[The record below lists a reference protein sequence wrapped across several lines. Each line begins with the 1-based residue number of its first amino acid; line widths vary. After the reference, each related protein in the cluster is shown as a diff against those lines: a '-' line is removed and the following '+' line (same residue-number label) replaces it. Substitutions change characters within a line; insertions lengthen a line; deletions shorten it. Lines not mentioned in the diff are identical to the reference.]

1 MLKFQLDSLDGVDEA
16 VRALYTEK
24 DGKFVLGI
32 EGLPQ
37 PEDVTGLKSKVQE
50 LLDEKKAAD
59 KARKDAEDQARL
71 EREEN
76 ARKSGNVEELEK
88 SWTEKF
94 NRREAEL
101 NGMLEQERGTLGGQ
115 IRDLTVGR
123 TATDIASALAIPG
136 SAKALLPH
144 IERRLSVEQR
154 DGKPVV
160 VVLDQQGKLSA
171 ATLDELKAE
180 FANDTAF
187 APLIAGSKASGGGA
201 AGAGGGGGAAKGKIG
216 GTKEERQAAIAS
228 RFPDLPLKSGNNPC
242 LCLKCRSSTTSSCL
256 PPWKRSIR

>member
-1 MLKFQLDSLDGVDEA
+1 MGLKYQLDTLEGVDDT

-37 PEDVTGLKSKVQE
+37 PEDVSGLKSKVEE
-50 LLDEKKAAD
+50 LLGEKKAAEK
-59 KARKDAEDQARL
+59 KAREAEEAARL
-71 EREEN
+71 EREEL

-88 SWTEKF
+88 SWSEKYSK
-94 NRREAEL
+94 REAEL
-101 NGMLEQERGTLGGQ
+101 SAMLEQERGTLSTQ

-228 RFPDLPLKSGNNPC
+228 RFPDLPQS
-242 LCLKCRSSTTSSCL
+242 
-256 PPWKRSIR
+256 

>member
-1 MLKFQLDSLDGVDEA
+1 MLKFQLDTLEGVDEA

-24 DGKFVLGI
+24 GGKFVLGI

-37 PEDVTGLKSKVQE
+37 QEDVSGLKAKVDE
-50 LLDEKKAAD
+50 LLGEKKLAEKKAREAEEL
-59 KARKDAEDQARL
+59 ART
-71 EREEN
+71 EREEA

-88 SWTEKF
+88 SWSEKY

-101 NGMLEQERGTLGGQ
+101 NGMLEQERGTLSTQ

-216 GTKEERQAAIAS
+216 GTKEERTAAIAS
-228 RFPDLPLKSGNNPC
+228 RFPDIPQS
-242 LCLKCRSSTTSSCL
+242 
-256 PPWKRSIR
+256 

>member
-1 MLKFQLDSLDGVDEA
+1 MTLKFQLDTLEGVDDS
-16 VRALYTEK
+16 VKALYVEK

-37 PEDVTGLKSKVQE
+37 PEDVSGLKSKVEE
-50 LLDEKKAAD
+50 LLSEKKAAEK
-59 KARKDAEDQARL
+59 KAREAEETARL
-71 EREEN
+71 EREEL

-88 SWTEKF
+88 SWSEKY

-101 NGMLEQERGTLGGQ
+101 TGQLESTNSALQGQ

-123 TATDIASALAIPG
+123 TATDIATTLAIPG

-154 DGKPVV
+154 DGKPTV
-160 VVLDQQGKLSA
+160 VVLDASGKLSA

-180 FANDTAF
+180 FTNDPAF
-187 APLIAGSKASGGGA
+187 GPLIAGSKASGGGA
-201 AGAGGGGGAAKGKIG
+201 GGAGKGGGAAQGNIG
-216 GTKEERQAAIAS
+216 GNKDERTKALAS
-228 RFPDLPLKSGNNPC
+228 RFPDLPLK
-242 LCLKCRSSTTSSCL
+242 
-256 PPWKRSIR
+256 

>member
-1 MLKFQLDSLDGVDEA
+1 MGLKYQLDTLDGLDDSA
-16 VRALYTEK
+16 KTLYVEK
-24 DGKFVLGI
+24 DGKYVLGI

-37 PEDVTGLKSKVQE
+37 PEDVSGLKSKVQE
-50 LLDEKKAAD
+50 LLDEKKTAD

-88 SWTEKF
+88 SWSEKF

-101 NGMLEQERGTLGGQ
+101 NGMLEQERGTLSTQ

-160 VVLDQQGKLSA
+160 VVLDAQGKLSA

-201 AGAGGGGGAAKGKIG
+201 GGAGGGGGAAKGNIG
-216 GTKEERQAAIAS
+216 GTKAERTAAIAS
-228 RFPDLPLKSGNNPC
+228 RFSDLP
-242 LCLKCRSSTTSSCL
+242 
-256 PPWKRSIR
+256 

>member
-1 MLKFQLDSLDGVDEA
+1 MLKFQLDSLDGVDES

-24 DGKFVLGI
+24 DGRFVLGI

-37 PEDVTGLKSKVQE
+37 TEDVSGLKSKVQE

-88 SWTEKF
+88 SWSEKY

-101 NGMLEQERGTLGGQ
+101 NGMLEQERGTLSTQ

-180 FANDTAF
+180 FANDVAF

-201 AGAGGGGGAAKGKIG
+201 GGAGGGGGAPKGNIG
-216 GTKEERQAAIAS
+216 GTKAERTAAIAS
-228 RFPDLPLKSGNNPC
+228 RFSDLPLK
-242 LCLKCRSSTTSSCL
+242 
-256 PPWKRSIR
+256 

>member
-1 MLKFQLDSLDGVDEA
+1 MLKFQLDTLDGVDEA

-37 PEDVTGLKSKVQE
+37 QEDVSGLKAKVDE
-50 LLDEKKAAD
+50 LLGEKKAAE
-59 KARKDAEDQARL
+59 KARKDAEEQARL
-71 EREEN
+71 EREEA

-216 GTKEERQAAIAS
+216 GTKEERTAAIAS
-228 RFPDLPLKSGNNPC
+228 RFPDLPQS
-242 LCLKCRSSTTSSCL
+242 
-256 PPWKRSIR
+256 

>member
-1 MLKFQLDSLDGVDEA
+1 MLKFQLDTLEGVDEA

-37 PEDVTGLKSKVQE
+37 PEDVSGLKAKVDE
-50 LLDEKKAAD
+50 LLGEKKAAEK
-59 KARKDAEDQARL
+59 KAREAEEAARL
-71 EREEN
+71 EREEL
-76 ARKSGNVEELEK
+76 ARKSGNVEELER
-88 SWTEKF
+88 SWSEKYSK
-94 NRREAEL
+94 REAEL
-101 NGMLEQERGTLGGQ
+101 SAMLEQERGTLSTQ

-201 AGAGGGGGAAKGKIG
+201 AGAGGGGVAAKGKIG

-228 RFPDLPLKSGNNPC
+228 RFPDLPQS
-242 LCLKCRSSTTSSCL
+242 
-256 PPWKRSIR
+256 

>member
-1 MLKFQLDSLDGVDEA
+1 MLKFQLDTLEGVDEA

-37 PEDVTGLKSKVQE
+37 QEDVSGLKAKVDE
-50 LLDEKKAAD
+50 LLGEKKAAEK
-59 KARKDAEDQARL
+59 KAREAEEAARL
-71 EREEN
+71 EREEL
-76 ARKSGNVEELEK
+76 ARKSGNVEELER
-88 SWTEKF
+88 SWSEKY
-94 NRREAEL
+94 NRRDAEL
-101 NGMLEQERGTLGGQ
+101 NGMLEQERATLSGQ

-123 TATDIASALAIPG
+123 TATDIASALAVQG

-160 VVLDQQGKLSA
+160 VVLDAQGKLSA

-180 FANDTAF
+180 IANDAAF

-201 AGAGGGGGAAKGKIG
+201 GGAGGGGGAPKGKIG
-216 GTKEERQAAIAS
+216 GTKEERTAAIAS
-228 RFPDLPLKSGNNPC
+228 RFPDLPQS
-242 LCLKCRSSTTSSCL
+242 
-256 PPWKRSIR
+256 

>member
-1 MLKFQLDSLDGVDEA
+1 MGLKYLLDTLEGLDDSVKS
-16 VRALYTEK
+16 LYTEK

-37 PEDVTGLKSKVQE
+37 PEDVSGLKSKVQE

-88 SWTEKF
+88 SWSEKY

-101 NGMLEQERGTLGGQ
+101 NGTLEQERTTLSTQ

-180 FANDTAF
+180 FANDVAF

-201 AGAGGGGGAAKGKIG
+201 NGAGNGGGAAKGNIG
-216 GTKEERQAAIAS
+216 GTKTERTAAIAS
-228 RFPDLPLKSGNNPC
+228 KFPDLPLN
-242 LCLKCRSSTTSSCL
+242 
-256 PPWKRSIR
+256 

>member
-1 MLKFQLDSLDGVDEA
+1 MGLKYLLDTLDGVDDS
-16 VRALYTEK
+16 VKTLYVEK

-37 PEDVTGLKSKVQE
+37 PEDVSGLKSKVEE
-50 LLDEKKAAD
+50 LLGEKKAAE

-71 EREEN
+71 EREEA

-88 SWTEKF
+88 SWSEKY

-101 NGMLEQERGTLGGQ
+101 NGMLEQERGTLSTQ

-160 VVLDQQGKLSA
+160 VVLDAQGKLSA

-228 RFPDLPLKSGNNPC
+228 RFPDLPQS
-242 LCLKCRSSTTSSCL
+242 
-256 PPWKRSIR
+256 

>member
-1 MLKFQLDSLDGVDEA
+1 MLKFQLDTLEGVDEA
-16 VRALYTEK
+16 VRALYSEK

-37 PEDVTGLKSKVQE
+37 QEDVSGLKAKVDE
-50 LLDEKKAAD
+50 LLGEKKAAEK
-59 KARKDAEDQARL
+59 KAREAEDAARL
-71 EREEN
+71 EREEA
-76 ARKSGNVEELEK
+76 ARKSGNVEELER

-94 NRREAEL
+94 TRREAEL
-101 NGMLEQERGTLGGQ
+101 NGMLEQERGTLSGQ

-123 TATDIASALAIPG
+123 TATDIASALAVQG

-160 VVLDQQGKLSA
+160 VVLDAQGKLSA

-180 FANDTAF
+180 IANDTAF

-201 AGAGGGGGAAKGKIG
+201 GGAGGGGGAPKGKIG
-216 GTKEERQAAIAS
+216 GTKEERTAAIAS
-228 RFPDLPLKSGNNPC
+228 RFPDLPQS
-242 LCLKCRSSTTSSCL
+242 
-256 PPWKRSIR
+256 

>member
-1 MLKFQLDSLDGVDEA
+1 MGLKYQLDTLDGLDDSVKS
-16 VRALYTEK
+16 LYTEK
-24 DGKFVLGI
+24 EGKFVLGI

-37 PEDVTGLKSKVQE
+37 PEDVSGLKSKVQE

-88 SWTEKF
+88 SWSEKF

-101 NGMLEQERGTLGGQ
+101 NGLLEQERGTLSTQ

-216 GTKEERQAAIAS
+216 GTKEERTAAIAS
-228 RFPDLPLKSGNNPC
+228 RFPDLPQS
-242 LCLKCRSSTTSSCL
+242 
-256 PPWKRSIR
+256 

>member
-1 MLKFQLDSLDGVDEA
+1 MGLKYQLDTLDGLDDSVKS
-16 VRALYTEK
+16 LYTEK

-37 PEDVTGLKSKVQE
+37 PEDVSGLKSKVQE

-59 KARKDAEDQARL
+59 KARKDAEEQARL
-71 EREEN
+71 DREEA
-76 ARKSGNVEELEK
+76 ARKSGNVEELER
-88 SWTEKF
+88 SWSEKY

-101 NGMLEQERGTLGGQ
+101 NGILEQERGTLSGQ

-123 TATDIASALAIPG
+123 TATDIASALAVQG

-160 VVLDQQGKLSA
+160 VVLDAQGKLSA
-171 ATLDELKAE
+171 ATLDELKE
-180 FANDTAF
+180 EIANDAAF

-201 AGAGGGGGAAKGKIG
+201 GGAGGGGGAPKGKIG
-216 GTKEERQAAIAS
+216 GTKEERTAAIAS
-228 RFPDLPLKSGNNPC
+228 RFPDLPQS
-242 LCLKCRSSTTSSCL
+242 
-256 PPWKRSIR
+256 

>member
-1 MLKFQLDSLDGVDEA
+1 MTLKFQLDTLEGVDDS
-16 VRALYTEK
+16 VKALYVEK

-37 PEDVTGLKSKVQE
+37 PEDVSGLKSKVEE
-50 LLDEKKAAD
+50 LLSEKKAAE
-59 KARKDAEDQARL
+59 KARREAEDAART
-71 EREEN
+71 EREEA

-88 SWTEKF
+88 SWSEKY

-101 NGMLEQERGTLGGQ
+101 NGMLEQERGSLSGQ

-201 AGAGGGGGAAKGKIG
+201 SGAGNGGGAAKGNIG
-216 GTKEERQAAIAS
+216 GTKTERTAAIAS
-228 RFPDLPLKSGNNPC
+228 KFPDLPLK
-242 LCLKCRSSTTSSCL
+242 
-256 PPWKRSIR
+256 

>member
-1 MLKFQLDSLDGVDEA
+1 MGLKYQLDTLDGLDDSVKS
-16 VRALYTEK
+16 LYTEK
-24 DGKFVLGI
+24 EGKFVLGI

-37 PEDVTGLKSKVQE
+37 PEDVSGLKAKVDE
-50 LLDEKKAAD
+50 LLGEKKLAEKKAREAEEL
-59 KARKDAEDQARL
+59 ART
-71 EREEN
+71 EREEA

-88 SWTEKF
+88 SWSEKY

-101 NGMLEQERGTLGGQ
+101 NGALEQERGTLSTQ

-201 AGAGGGGGAAKGKIG
+201 GGAGGGGGAAKGNIG

-228 RFPDLPLKSGNNPC
+228 RFSDLPLK
-242 LCLKCRSSTTSSCL
+242 
-256 PPWKRSIR
+256 

>member
-1 MLKFQLDSLDGVDEA
+1 MGLKYQLDTLDGLDDSVKS
-16 VRALYTEK
+16 LYTEK
-24 DGKFVLGI
+24 EGKFVLGI

-37 PEDVTGLKSKVQE
+37 PEDVSGLKSKVEE
-50 LLDEKKAAD
+50 LLGEKKAAE

-71 EREEN
+71 EREEA

-88 SWTEKF
+88 SWSEKY

-101 NGMLEQERGTLGGQ
+101 NGMLEQERGTLSTQ

-216 GTKEERQAAIAS
+216 GTKEERTAAIAN
-228 RFPDLPLKSGNNPC
+228 RFPDLPQS
-242 LCLKCRSSTTSSCL
+242 
-256 PPWKRSIR
+256 

>member
-1 MLKFQLDSLDGVDEA
+1 MGLKYQLDTLEGVDDS
-16 VRALYTEK
+16 VKALYVEK

-37 PEDVTGLKSKVQE
+37 SEDVSGLKSKVEE
-50 LLDEKKAAD
+50 LLSEKKAAE
-59 KARKDAEDQARL
+59 KARREAEDAART
-71 EREEN
+71 EREEA

-88 SWTEKF
+88 SWSEKY

-101 NGMLEQERGTLGGQ
+101 NGMLEQERGSLSGQ

-136 SAKALLPH
+136 SAEALLPH

-160 VVLDQQGKLSA
+160 VVLDKQGKLSA
-171 ATLDELKAE
+171 STLDELKAE
-180 FANDTAF
+180 FANNTAF

-201 AGAGGGGGAAKGKIG
+201 AGAGNGGGAAKGKIG
-216 GTKEERQAAIAS
+216 GTKEERTAAIAS
-228 RFPDLPLKSGNNPC
+228 RFPDLPQS
-242 LCLKCRSSTTSSCL
+242 
-256 PPWKRSIR
+256 

>member
-1 MLKFQLDSLDGVDEA
+1 MLKFQLDTLEGVDEA

-37 PEDVTGLKSKVQE
+37 QEDVSGLKAKVDE
-50 LLDEKKAAD
+50 LLGEKKAAEK
-59 KARKDAEDQARL
+59 KAREAEEAARL
-71 EREEN
+71 EREEL
-76 ARKSGNVEELEK
+76 ARKSGNVEELER

-94 NRREAEL
+94 TRREAEL
-101 NGMLEQERGTLGGQ
+101 TGTLEQERATLSGQ

-123 TATDIASALAIPG
+123 TATDIASALAVQG

-160 VVLDQQGKLSA
+160 VVLDAQGKLSA

-180 FANDTAF
+180 IANDAAF

-201 AGAGGGGGAAKGKIG
+201 GGAGGGGGAAKGKIG
-216 GTKEERQAAIAS
+216 GTKEERTAAIAS
-228 RFPDLPLKSGNNPC
+228 RFPDLPQS
-242 LCLKCRSSTTSSCL
+242 
-256 PPWKRSIR
+256 

>member
-1 MLKFQLDSLDGVDEA
+1 MGLKYQLDTLDGLDDSVKS
-16 VRALYTEK
+16 LYTEK
-24 DGKFVLGI
+24 EGKFVLGI

-37 PEDVTGLKSKVQE
+37 PEDVSGLKSKVQE

-88 SWTEKF
+88 SWSEKY

-101 NGMLEQERGTLGGQ
+101 NGMLEQERGTLSTQ

-154 DGKPVV
+154 EGKPVV

-201 AGAGGGGGAAKGKIG
+201 AGAEGGGGAAKGKIG
-216 GTKEERQAAIAS
+216 GTKEERTAAIAS
-228 RFPDLPLKSGNNPC
+228 RFPDLPQS
-242 LCLKCRSSTTSSCL
+242 
-256 PPWKRSIR
+256 

>member
-1 MLKFQLDSLDGVDEA
+1 MLKFQLDTLEGVDEA

-37 PEDVTGLKSKVQE
+37 QEDVTGLKAKVDE
-50 LLDEKKAAD
+50 LLGEKKAAE
-59 KARKDAEDQARL
+59 KARKDAEEQARL
-71 EREEN
+71 EREEA

-88 SWTEKF
+88 SWSEKF

-101 NGMLEQERGTLGGQ
+101 NGLLEQERGTLSTQ

-228 RFPDLPLKSGNNPC
+228 RFPDLPQS
-242 LCLKCRSSTTSSCL
+242 
-256 PPWKRSIR
+256 

>member
-1 MLKFQLDSLDGVDEA
+1 MGLKYQLDTLEGVDES
-16 VRALYTEK
+16 VHALYTEV

-32 EGLPQ
+32 EGLPV
-37 PEDVTGLKSKVQE
+37 PEDVSGLKSQLQT
-50 LLDEKKAAD
+50 LLDETKEAKRQKKEIE
-59 KARKDAEDQARL
+59 DAARL
-71 EREEN
+71 DREDA
-76 ARKSGNVEELEK
+76 ARKSGNVEEIEK
-88 SWTEKF
+88 SWSEKF

-101 NGMLEQERGTLGGQ
+101 NGLLEQERGSLSGQ

-160 VVLDQQGKLSA
+160 VVLDQFGKLSA

-180 FANDTAF
+180 ISGDSAF

-201 AGAGGGGGAAKGKIG
+201 AGAGNGGGAAKGNIG
-216 GTKEERQAAIAS
+216 GTKTERTAAIAS
-228 RFPDLPLKSGNNPC
+228 RFPDLPLK
-242 LCLKCRSSTTSSCL
+242 
-256 PPWKRSIR
+256 

>member
-1 MLKFQLDSLDGVDEA
+1 MGLKYQLDTLEGVDDT

-37 PEDVTGLKSKVQE
+37 PEDVSGLKSKVQE

-76 ARKSGNVEELEK
+76 ARKSGNVEELER
-88 SWTEKF
+88 SWSEKY

-101 NGMLEQERGTLGGQ
+101 NGTLEQERTTLSTQ

-201 AGAGGGGGAAKGKIG
+201 GGAGGGGGAAKGNIG
-216 GTKEERQAAIAS
+216 GTKAERTAAIAS
-228 RFPDLPLKSGNNPC
+228 RFSDLPLN
-242 LCLKCRSSTTSSCL
+242 
-256 PPWKRSIR
+256 

>member
-1 MLKFQLDSLDGVDEA
+1 MTLKFQVDSLEGVDES
-16 VRALYTEK
+16 VKALYVEK

-37 PEDVTGLKSKVQE
+37 PEDVTGLKTQMAT
-50 LLDEKKAAD
+50 LLSEAKEAKRLKKE
-59 KARKDAEDQARL
+59 AEDLAQA
-71 EREEN
+71 EREEA

-88 SWTEKF
+88 SWLEKY

-101 NGMLEQERGTLGGQ
+101 NGMLESERGTLSTQ

-123 TATDIASALAIPG
+123 TATDIASSLAIPG
-136 SAKALLPH
+136 SAEALLPH

-160 VVLDQQGKLSA
+160 VVLDKEGKLSA
-171 ATLDELKAE
+171 STLEELKAE
-180 FANDTAF
+180 FANNSAF

-201 AGAGGGGGAAKGKIG
+201 GGAGNGGGAAKGNIG
-216 GTKEERQAAIAS
+216 GTKTERTAAIAS
-228 RFPDLPLKSGNNPC
+228 KFPDLPLK
-242 LCLKCRSSTTSSCL
+242 
-256 PPWKRSIR
+256 

>member
-1 MLKFQLDSLDGVDEA
+1 MLKFQLDTLDGVDEA
-16 VRALYTEK
+16 VHALYTEK

-37 PEDVTGLKSKVQE
+37 QEDVSGLKAKVDE
-50 LLDEKKAAD
+50 LLGEKKLAEKKA
-59 KARKDAEDQARL
+59 REAEEAARL
-71 EREEN
+71 EREEA
-76 ARKSGNVEELEK
+76 ARKSGNVEELER
-88 SWTEKF
+88 SWSEKY

-101 NGMLEQERGTLGGQ
+101 NGMLEQERGTLSGQ

-123 TATDIASALAIPG
+123 TATDIASALAVQG

-160 VVLDQQGKLSA
+160 VVLDAQGKLSA

-180 FANDTAF
+180 IANDAAF

-201 AGAGGGGGAAKGKIG
+201 GGAGGGGGAPKGKIG
-216 GTKEERQAAIAS
+216 GTKEERTAAIAS
-228 RFPDLPLKSGNNPC
+228 RFPDLPQS
-242 LCLKCRSSTTSSCL
+242 
-256 PPWKRSIR
+256 

>member
-1 MLKFQLDSLDGVDEA
+1 MGLKYQLDTLDGLDDSVKS
-16 VRALYTEK
+16 LYTEK
-24 DGKFVLGI
+24 EGKFVLGI

-37 PEDVTGLKSKVQE
+37 PEDVSGLKSKVEE
-50 LLDEKKAAD
+50 LLGEKKAAE
-59 KARKDAEDQARL
+59 KARKDVEEQARL
-71 EREEN
+71 EREEA

-88 SWTEKF
+88 SWSEKY

-101 NGMLEQERGTLGGQ
+101 NGMLEQERGTLSTQ

-228 RFPDLPLKSGNNPC
+228 RFPDLPLK
-242 LCLKCRSSTTSSCL
+242 
-256 PPWKRSIR
+256 

>member
-1 MLKFQLDSLDGVDEA
+1 MGLKYQLDTLDGVDDT

-37 PEDVTGLKSKVQE
+37 PEDVSGLKSKVQE

-76 ARKSGNVEELEK
+76 ARKSGNVEELER
-88 SWTEKF
+88 SWSEKY

-101 NGMLEQERGTLGGQ
+101 NGALEQERGTLGGQ

-160 VVLDQQGKLSA
+160 VVLDQRGKLSA

-201 AGAGGGGGAAKGKIG
+201 GGAGGSGGAAKGNIG

-228 RFPDLPLKSGNNPC
+228 RFSDLPLK
-242 LCLKCRSSTTSSCL
+242 
-256 PPWKRSIR
+256 

>member
-1 MLKFQLDSLDGVDEA
+1 MGLKYQLDTLDGLDDSVKS
-16 VRALYTEK
+16 LYTEK
-24 DGKFVLGI
+24 EGKFVLGI

-37 PEDVTGLKSKVQE
+37 PEDVSGLKAKVDE
-50 LLDEKKAAD
+50 LLSEKKAAE
-59 KARKDAEDQARL
+59 KARKDAEEQARL
-71 EREEN
+71 EREEA

-88 SWTEKF
+88 SWSEKY

-101 NGMLEQERGTLGGQ
+101 NGMLEQERGTLSTQ

-160 VVLDQQGKLSA
+160 VVLDAQGKLSA

-180 FANDTAF
+180 IANDAAF

-201 AGAGGGGGAAKGKIG
+201 GGAGGGGGAPKGKIG
-216 GTKEERQAAIAS
+216 GTKEERTAAIAS
-228 RFPDLPLKSGNNPC
+228 RFPDLPQS
-242 LCLKCRSSTTSSCL
+242 
-256 PPWKRSIR
+256 

>member
-1 MLKFQLDSLDGVDEA
+1 MLKFQLDTLEGVDEA

-37 PEDVTGLKSKVQE
+37 QEDVSGLKAKVDE
-50 LLDEKKAAD
+50 LLGEKKLAEKKAREAEEL
-59 KARKDAEDQARL
+59 ART
-71 EREEN
+71 EREEA

-88 SWTEKF
+88 SWSEKF

-101 NGMLEQERGTLGGQ
+101 NGLLEQERGTLSTQ

-228 RFPDLPLKSGNNPC
+228 RFPDLPQS
-242 LCLKCRSSTTSSCL
+242 
-256 PPWKRSIR
+256 

>member
-1 MLKFQLDSLDGVDEA
+1 MGLKYQLDTLDGLDDSVKS
-16 VRALYTEK
+16 LYTEK
-24 DGKFVLGI
+24 EGKFVLGI

-37 PEDVTGLKSKVQE
+37 PEDVSGLKSKVEE
-50 LLDEKKAAD
+50 LLGEKKLAEKKA
-59 KARKDAEDQARL
+59 REAEEAARL
-71 EREEN
+71 EREEL
-76 ARKSGNVEELEK
+76 ARKSGNVEELER
-88 SWTEKF
+88 SWSEKY

-101 NGMLEQERGTLGGQ
+101 NGTLEQERGTLSAQ

-201 AGAGGGGGAAKGKIG
+201 NGAGNGGGAAKGNIG
-216 GTKEERQAAIAS
+216 GTKTERTAAIAS
-228 RFPDLPLKSGNNPC
+228 KFPDLPLN
-242 LCLKCRSSTTSSCL
+242 
-256 PPWKRSIR
+256 

>member
-1 MLKFQLDSLDGVDEA
+1 MGLKYQLDTLDGLDDS
-16 VRALYTEK
+16 VRTLYTEK

-37 PEDVTGLKSKVQE
+37 PEDVSGLKAKVDE
-50 LLDEKKAAD
+50 LLSEKKAAE
-59 KARKDAEDQARL
+59 KARKEAEDIART
-71 EREEN
+71 EREDS

-88 SWTEKF
+88 SWSEKYT
-94 NRREAEL
+94 RREAEL
-101 NGMLEQERGTLGGQ
+101 NGMLEQERGSMSGQ

-123 TATDIASALAIPG
+123 TATDIASSLAIPG

-160 VVLDQQGKLSA
+160 VVLDQSGKLSA

-201 AGAGGGGGAAKGKIG
+201 PGGNGGGAAKGNIG
-216 GTKEERQAAIAS
+216 GTKAERLTALQS
-228 RFPDLPLKSGNNPC
+228 RFPDLS
-242 LCLKCRSSTTSSCL
+242 
-256 PPWKRSIR
+256 